1 MRQWTHVETLWT
13 RAPSRLPDCVTGG
26 IVDFLPTPLQVWI
39 TSSAQSST
47 GGTSRGNKQASWVF
61 RHLLHVQLFLPSHSQ
76 VDGDRN
82 HQTSVDGLWIRR
94 NKKSLVKTTGQQLPQ
109 PN

>member
-82 HQTSVDGLWIRR
+82 PSDIGGRAVDQA
-94 NKKSLVKTTGQQLPQ
+94 GQRVVSQIHWPKDTAI
-109 PN
+109 